1 MSAAH
6 YTRYFEQ
13 RGVNMDYTIE
23 HVLTRKIAGF
33 HLVGPW
39 EKTVP
44 QGFEQLSLWVDNFH
58 IQPQAWLAVYY
69 DNPQQV
75 APEKLRADTVVEVP
89 ADFTLPENSV
99 GVILTDLPGGQYAVA
114 RARVEDNDFG
124 TPWLAFFT
132 RLHQDVRY
140 QMAARPCFEIYLNDG
155 KREGYWEID
164 MYIPVQTSGE

>member
-1 MSAAH
+1 
-6 YTRYFEQ
+6 
-13 RGVNMDYTIE
+13 MDYTIE
-23 HVLTRKIAGF
+23 HVVTRKVAGF

-44 QGFEQLSLWVDNFH
+44 QGFEQLVMWVDNFH
-58 IQPQAWLAVYY
+58 IQPKAWIAVYY

-89 ADFTLPENSV
+89 ADFTVPENSV
-99 GVILTDLPGGQYAVA
+99 GVVLTDLPGGQYAVA
-114 RARVEDNDFG
+114 RARVENNDFG
-124 TPWLAFFT
+124 APWLTFFT

-155 KREGYWEID
+155 KKDGYWDID